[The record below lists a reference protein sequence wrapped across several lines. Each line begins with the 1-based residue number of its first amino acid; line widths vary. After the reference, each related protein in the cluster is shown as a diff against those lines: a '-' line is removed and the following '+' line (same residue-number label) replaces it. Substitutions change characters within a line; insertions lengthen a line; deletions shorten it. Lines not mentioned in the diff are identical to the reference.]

1 MPGPSGAANR
11 ANQAPDLDLN
21 RDLEQEERIDSDM
34 EDDHLDRLTREA
46 NEARLHRQ
54 RIAKLLASPSSSTN
68 DRSQSRSPGR
78 SPSPPRSPRTRE
90 RRVNGIMGGASPA
103 PPVDDEPGTN
113 ANFSE
118 QGGEI
123 SAAGDLET
131 PVASGRATVRARKR
145 AKKNPPSQ
153 GELYEK
159 YMAAKI
165 RAEEAR
171 AENYQT
177 AADANRAAMKA
188 SEDQSRAAR
197 DTSRAMLAMESFY
210 KNEQRHLSSS
220 DTSVTTLPVTPIV
233 PYHHPPQ
240 FFPFDTDNNF
250 GANDGLDDG
259 AAADGGGVSE
269 EEAGDAGDEN
279 QMFQD
284 QSQPSPTYG

>member
-11 ANQAPDLDLN
+11 ALQAPDLNLN

-46 NEARLHRQ
+46 NEARLHRE
-54 RIAKLLASPSSSTN
+54 RISKLLDSPSSST
-68 DRSQSRSPGR
+68 RSQSRSPAR
-78 SPSPPRSPRTRE
+78 FQSPPRSPRTRE
-90 RRVNGIMGGASPA
+90 RRVSMGGTSPA

-118 QGGEI
+118 QGGET

-240 FFPFDTDNNF
+240 FFPFETDNNF
-250 GANDGLDDG
+250 GANEGLDDG
-259 AAADGGGVSE
+259 AADDGGGVSE